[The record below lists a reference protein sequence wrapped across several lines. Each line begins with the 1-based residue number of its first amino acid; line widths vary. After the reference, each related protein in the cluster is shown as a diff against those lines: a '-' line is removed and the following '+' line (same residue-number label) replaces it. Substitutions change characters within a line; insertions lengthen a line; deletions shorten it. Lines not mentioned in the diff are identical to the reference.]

1 MEVVDV
7 VDVVQG
13 ADDRFKPFIVRV
25 VEIDAAVAAS
35 NAVMEALCFC
45 EILISF
51 IFYFLP
57 NLSLLSLFRPKQLS

>member
-13 ADDRFKPFIVRV
+13 ADDRFKPVIVRV

-35 NAVMEALCFC
+35 NAVMEALCF
-45 EILISF
+45 LKFLFLLFF
-51 IFYFLP
+51 IFYP
-57 NLSLLSLFRPKQLS
+57 I